1 MFPFFCPQVLELDA
15 SFPYLSSWLLR
26 VTARARRQAKAEQEQ
41 QQRRAQAQA
50 ERLSAVLGTPN
61 VDPSMYFAPGS
72 AAGNGA
78 GSSNGPGD
86 APSVA
91 AALASEPDHYQ
102 VRCCCVRFNEMC
114 LVMV

>member
-1 MFPFFCPQVLELDA
+1 
-15 SFPYLSSWLLR
+15 LLR
-26 VTARARRQAKAEQEQ
+26 VTAHARRQAKAEQEQ

-50 ERLSAVLGTPN
+50 ERLSAVLGTNN

-72 AAGNGA
+72 A
-78 GSSNGPGD
+78 GSGGEPGD

-102 VRCCCVRFNEMC
+102 VRLCGGR
-114 LVMV
+114 